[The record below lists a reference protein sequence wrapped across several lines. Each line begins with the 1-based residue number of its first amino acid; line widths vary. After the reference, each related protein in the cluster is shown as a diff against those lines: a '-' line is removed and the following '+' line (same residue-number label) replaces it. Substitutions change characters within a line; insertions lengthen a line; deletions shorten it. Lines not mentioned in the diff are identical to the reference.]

1 MSEETGKWVD
11 RAKKAIEGQFDRKR
25 SLRRRAEDRI
35 RLMSEA
41 GAPEKPVTPDESQPE
56 GAERLIHEL
65 QVHQIELEMQND
77 ELRRTFE
84 ELELS
89 RSRYLDLY
97 DFAPVA
103 YFTLGEDGTILE
115 ANLTASILLG
125 VPRGE
130 LIRTPFARYVFAED
144 KEGFLRQRK
153 ALLSSKEPGSGDL
166 RMVRANAAPFW
177 ASLKGALSKAGD
189 GSTLLRLVVGDID
202 DRMKT
207 GQERDLLIVEL
218 QSALRNVKLLS
229 GLLPIC
235 SWCKKVRDDQGYW
248 SAIEQYLRTHSEAE
262 FTHGICPD
270 CKEKYFAGRTK
281 E

>member
-1 MSEETGKWVD
+1 
-11 RAKKAIEGQFDRKR
+11 
-25 SLRRRAEDRI
+25 
-35 RLMSEA
+35 
-41 GAPEKPVTPDESQPE
+41 
-56 GAERLIHEL
+56 
-65 QVHQIELEMQND
+65 
-77 ELRRTFE
+77 
-84 ELELS
+84 
-89 RSRYLDLY
+89 
-97 DFAPVA
+97 
-103 YFTLGEDGTILE
+103 
-115 ANLTASILLG
+115 
-125 VPRGE
+125 
-130 LIRTPFARYVFAED
+130 
-144 KEGFLRQRK
+144 
-153 ALLSSKEPGSGDL
+153 
-166 RMVRANAAPFW
+166 MVRANAAPFW